1 MKNNSRGLL
10 ASSFIPKSSNKRDSL
25 LQEFM
30 DNEED
35 LVYEDFEKLSAGEQ
49 FKQIKGFHFFLYH
62 YLSGKDIFIL
72 NQDSD
77 EYSGLIEYCN
87 KLLKRG
93 RSAEQED
100 LIGRF
105 KALGVDEYQ

>member
-10 ASSFIPKSSNKRDSL
+10 ASSSIPKSSNKRDSL

-49 FKQIKGFHFFLYH
+49 FKQIKGFHFFSSPLPFWKGYFH
-62 YLSGKDIFIL
+62 SK
-72 NQDSD
+72 S
-77 EYSGLIEYCN
+77 
-87 KLLKRG
+87 R
-93 RSAEQED
+93 
-100 LIGRF
+100 
-105 KALGVDEYQ
+105 LG